1 MLKAEGPY
9 KRQSMADRKMALYND
24 IISYFD
30 KGKVHKQFVVDSFTL
45 CTILCLCV

>member
-9 KRQSMADRKMALYND
+9 KRQSATDRKMALYND

-30 KGKVHKQFVVDSFTL
+30 NGKVFIYSFFCSL
-45 CTILCLCV
+45 S

>member
-9 KRQSMADRKMALYND
+9 PRQSMADRKMALYND

-30 KGKVHKQFVVDSFTL
+30 KGKVIQLHIYCVHVD
-45 CTILCLCV
+45 